1 MSLCGT
7 SVSKLIPCGLSSHAD
22 SECPYLQKAEFSAS
36 SQVVPKNMSFSAACI
51 TCRVVMPKQTEFT
64 APAAWTVDLVG
75 SALTPALHSLS
86 VSGCYWLL
94 SIKEEHF

>member
-1 MSLCGT
+1 
-7 SVSKLIPCGLSSHAD
+7 
-22 SECPYLQKAEFSAS
+22 
-36 SQVVPKNMSFSAACI
+36 
-51 TCRVVMPKQTEFT
+51 MPKQTEFT

-94 SIKEEHF
+94 SIKEEHFGDRIR